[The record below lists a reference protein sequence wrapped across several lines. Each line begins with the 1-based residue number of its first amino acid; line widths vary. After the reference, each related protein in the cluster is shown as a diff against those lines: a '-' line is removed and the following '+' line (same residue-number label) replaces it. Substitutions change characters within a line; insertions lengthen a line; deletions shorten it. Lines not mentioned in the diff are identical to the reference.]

1 MFVSVKLLVCA
12 VPVTVRLTVR
22 LEAVTEKLFTTN
34 SLAPEPE
41 SRVASAPPV
50 PALNRQ
56 PLGAVKMSVLLVW
69 PENPPFP
76 PLGVMWF
83 PSVETAGG
91 ARFGFLDP
99 GGPAP
104 PLAAV

>member
-69 PENPPFP
+69 TAKSP
-76 PLGVMWF
+76 VA
-83 PSVETAGG
+83 PSWMMMLPNVIIQEGG
-91 ARFGFLDP
+91 DRKRQRLNSR
-99 GGPAP
+99 
-104 PLAAV
+104 